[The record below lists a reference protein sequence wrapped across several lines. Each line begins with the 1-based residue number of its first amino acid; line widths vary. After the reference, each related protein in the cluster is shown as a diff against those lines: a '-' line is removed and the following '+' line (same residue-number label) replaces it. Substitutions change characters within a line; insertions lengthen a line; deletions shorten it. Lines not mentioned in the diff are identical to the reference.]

1 VNVIILPLTFLIL
14 LLTDGL
20 VSPAIL
26 ALAPWAAAI
35 TIVTFLI
42 AFICQISALA
52 RIEAGSAGLI
62 YCLEPVIAAL
72 CAAMVLGER
81 LGVLQY
87 VGAGIVMIVVVAN
100 LLHERR
106 MDEKRAD
113 AKRIANPANS

>member
-1 VNVIILPLTFLIL
+1 
-14 LLTDGL
+14 
-20 VSPAIL
+20 
-26 ALAPWAAAI
+26 
-35 TIVTFLI
+35 
-42 AFICQISALA
+42 
-52 RIEAGSAGLI
+52 
-62 YCLEPVIAAL
+62 
-72 CAAMVLGER
+72 MVLGER